1 MGSGDILRC
10 KEIYKRFIRL
20 ESQMSDWVRGIE
32 KNKEI
37 IIQNSDIGVENG
49 RRKVDQIQNTA
60 AFGLKVTKDQLHV

>member
-1 MGSGDILRC
+1 
-10 KEIYKRFIRL
+10 
-20 ESQMSDWVRGIE
+20 MSDWVRGIE

-60 AFGLKVTKDQLHV
+60 AFGLKVTKDQLHVWHGQ